1 MFTVFKDESRG
12 KKVAQSFPSTAKIVT
27 KYCSERFFFLFVV
40 RKYRLKPNIMGRNN
54 VIYIEAWYA
63 RDIPLG
69 FACTRYGFDSSI
81 SLANQV

>member
-1 MFTVFKDESRG
+1 M
-12 KKVAQSFPSTAKIVT
+12 AQ
-27 KYCSERFFFLFVV
+27 
-40 RKYRLKPNIMGRNN
+40 NN

-69 FACTRYGFDSSI
+69 FACTRYRFDTSI